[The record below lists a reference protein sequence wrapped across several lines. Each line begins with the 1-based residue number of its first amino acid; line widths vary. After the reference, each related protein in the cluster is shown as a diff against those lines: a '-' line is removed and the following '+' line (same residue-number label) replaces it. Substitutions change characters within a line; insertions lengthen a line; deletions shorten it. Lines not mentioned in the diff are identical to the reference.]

1 MLLELYAKLR
11 KKWAVERKEKQFL
24 SSRSFF
30 FFCVCEGGVCAY
42 ICEDVEIEFP
52 LQFIRRAFKEKK
64 KEGYY
69 KKNKKKKRV

>member
-1 MLLELYAKLR
+1 MGSREKRKAVSLLS
-11 KKWAVERKEKQFL
+11 V
-24 SSRSFF
+24 F
-30 FFCVCEGGVCAY
+30 FFCVCEGCVCAY